1 MTRISKKKNSTS
13 SQFSSSK
20 PFLSTNPLMLLLEF
34 QKVDFTSNIPR
45 PVYTSQESPA
55 SSPKHS
61 QMMSE
66 EPKQL
71 VVMRQLFEI
80 DKKYL
85 K

>member
-61 QMMSE
+61 DDE
-66 EPKQL
+66 WRTKTTCGNETTL
-71 VVMRQLFEI
+71 WDR
-80 DKKYL
+80 
-85 K
+85 

>member
-1 MTRISKKKNSTS
+1 
-13 SQFSSSK
+13 
-20 PFLSTNPLMLLLEF
+20 MLLLEF